1 MLQQGERRCKVV
13 RGAVD
18 TTEEESIDRELR
30 RASDGLYLNKA
41 AVIGVGALPVIG
53 AAAVAVKRATEKEL
67 ASLADA
73 VAAREDT
80 LSKQLASKEAEREA
94 TAKAYIRCLNR
105 QRLLEGNLF
114 QSQLDNLVV
123 SQELEARGCE
133 DEEADERLAFSKIF
147 EAFVLDVREK
157 EAALAENAKQRERY
171 KEETR
176 KRKLRKLRNAAQKEK
191 DKEEAKKQQKKLTK
205 LGKAKKHTEVEL
217 AAQKEELARARNEL
231 KEAEAKSTAQ
241 LTALTQQR
249 HMVIDMLAKG
259 DITKRAACLHMDTL
273 IWKNKD
279 IFTAHNWH
287 YYADMLDIV
296 IQPHQS
302 VLLSILDPL
311 LRTRQQDAGQA
322 AGGEIRVSISIS
334 TFETC
339 LRDWSQTN
347 PPPEDIQQIRSTPP
361 HHRPMDNSYLEIIDK
376 EWVEMVTRVFPEN
389 FVPTHGGKPHR
400 RTPSWWEGC
409 STNTL

>member
-157 EAALAENAKQRERY
+157 EAALAKNAKQRERN

-176 KRKLRKLRNAAQKEK
+176 KRKLRKLRNAAQKE
-191 DKEEAKKQQKKLTK
+191 AKN
-205 LGKAKKHTEVEL
+205 TEVEL
-217 AAQKEELARARNEL
+217 AQKEELARARNEL

-287 YYADMLDIV
+287 YYYADMLDLV

>member
-1 MLQQGERRCKVV
+1 MLQQGERRCEVV

-157 EAALAENAKQRERY
+157 EAALAKNAKQRERN

-176 KRKLRKLRNAAQKEK
+176 KRKLRKLRNAAQKE
-191 DKEEAKKQQKKLTK
+191 AKN
-205 LGKAKKHTEVEL
+205 TEVEL

-287 YYADMLDIV
+287 YYYADMLDLV

>member
-105 QRLLEGNLF
+105 QRLREGNLF

-157 EAALAENAKQRERY
+157 EAALAKNAKQRERN

-176 KRKLRKLRNAAQKEK
+176 KRKLRKLRNAAQKE
-191 DKEEAKKQQKKLTK
+191 AKNT
-205 LGKAKKHTEVEL
+205 AVEL

-249 HMVIDMLAKG
+249 HRVIDMLAKG

-287 YYADMLDIV
+287 YYYADMLDIV

>member
-157 EAALAENAKQRERY
+157 EAALAKNAKQRERN

-176 KRKLRKLRNAAQKEK
+176 KRKLRKLRNAAQKE
-191 DKEEAKKQQKKLTK
+191 AKNT
-205 LGKAKKHTEVEL
+205 AVEL

-249 HMVIDMLAKG
+249 HVVIDMLGKG

-279 IFTAHNWH
+279 IFTAHNWL
-287 YYADMLDIV
+287 YYADMLDLV
-296 IQPHQS
+296 IQPDSS

-339 LRDWSQTN
+339 LRYWSQTN

-409 STNTL
+409 STNTR

>member
-157 EAALAENAKQRERY
+157 EAALAKNAKQRERN

-176 KRKLRKLRNAAQKEK
+176 KRKLRKLRNAAQKE
-191 DKEEAKKQQKKLTK
+191 AKN
-205 LGKAKKHTEVEL
+205 TEVEL

-249 HMVIDMLAKG
+249 HRVIDMLAKG

-287 YYADMLDIV
+287 YYYADMLDLV

>member
-157 EAALAENAKQRERY
+157 EAALAKNAKQRERN
-171 KEETR
+171 KEVKR
-176 KRKLRKLRNAAQKEK
+176 KRKLRKLRNAAQKE
-191 DKEEAKKQQKKLTK
+191 AKN
-205 LGKAKKHTEVEL
+205 TEVEL
-217 AAQKEELARARNEL
+217 AQKEELARARNEL

-249 HMVIDMLAKG
+249 HRVIDMLAKG

-296 IQPHQS
+296 IQPQS

-347 PPPEDIQQIRSTPP
+347 PPPEDIQQIRSRPP

>member
-105 QRLLEGNLF
+105 QRLREGNLF

-157 EAALAENAKQRERY
+157 EAALAKNAKQRERN

-176 KRKLRKLRNAAQKEK
+176 KRKLRKLRNAAQKE
-191 DKEEAKKQQKKLTK
+191 AKNT
-205 LGKAKKHTEVEL
+205 AVEL

-249 HMVIDMLAKG
+249 HRVIDMLAKG

-347 PPPEDIQQIRSTPP
+347 PPPEDIQQIRSRPP

>member
-1 MLQQGERRCKVV
+1 MLQQGERRCEVV

-80 LSKQLASKEAEREA
+80 LSKQLASKEAELLEA
-94 TAKAYIRCLNR
+94 TAAATAHATAYIRCLNR

-133 DEEADERLAFSKIF
+133 DEEADARLAFSKIF

-157 EAALAENAKQRERY
+157 EAALAKNAKQRERN
-171 KEETR
+171 KEEKR
-176 KRKLRKLRNAAQKEK
+176 KRKLRKLRNAAQKE
-191 DKEEAKKQQKKLTK
+191 AKN
-205 LGKAKKHTEVEL
+205 TEVEL

-249 HMVIDMLAKG
+249 DMVIEMLAKG
-259 DITKRAACLHMDTL
+259 DITKREACLRMDTW
-273 IWKNKD
+273 IWKSKD
-279 IFTAHNWH
+279 IITAHNWH
-287 YYADMLDIV
+287 YYYADMLDLV

-347 PPPEDIQQIRSTPP
+347 PSPQDIQQIRSTPP
-361 HHRPMDNSYLEIIDK
+361 HHRHMDNSYREIIEK

>member
-41 AVIGVGALPVIG
+41 AVMGVGALPVIG

-80 LSKQLASKEAEREA
+80 LSKQLASKEAELEA

-105 QRLLEGNLF
+105 QRLLEENLF

-133 DEEADERLAFSKIF
+133 DEEADARLAFSKIF
-147 EAFVLDVREK
+147 KALLAHVREK
-157 EAALAENAKQRERY
+157 EAALAKNAKQRERN
-171 KEETR
+171 KEEKR
-176 KRKLRKLRNAAQKEK
+176 KRKLRKLRNAAQKE
-191 DKEEAKKQQKKLTK
+191 AKN
-205 LGKAKKHTEVEL
+205 TEVEL

-249 HMVIDMLAKG
+249 DMVIQMLAQVN
-259 DITKRAACLHMDTL
+259 ITKREAIHHMDTW

-287 YYADMLDIV
+287 YYYADMLDLV
-296 IQPHQS
+296 IQPDSS

-361 HHRPMDNSYLEIIDK
+361 HHRHMDNSYLEIIDK

>member
-157 EAALAENAKQRERY
+157 EAALAKNAKQRERN

-176 KRKLRKLRNAAQKEK
+176 KRKLRKLRNAAQKE
-191 DKEEAKKQQKKLTK
+191 AKN
-205 LGKAKKHTEVEL
+205 TEVEL

-249 HMVIDMLAKG
+249 HRVIDMLAKG

-287 YYADMLDIV
+287 YYYADMLDIV

>member
-157 EAALAENAKQRERY
+157 EAALAKNAKQRERN

-176 KRKLRKLRNAAQKEK
+176 KRKLRKLRNAAQKE
-191 DKEEAKKQQKKLTK
+191 AKN
-205 LGKAKKHTEVEL
+205 TEVEL
-217 AAQKEELARARNEL
+217 AQKEELARARNEL

-249 HMVIDMLAKG
+249 HRVIDMLAKG

-287 YYADMLDIV
+287 YYYADMLDIV

>member
-157 EAALAENAKQRERY
+157 EAALAKNAKQRERN

-176 KRKLRKLRNAAQKEK
+176 KRKLRKLRNAAQKE
-191 DKEEAKKQQKKLTK
+191 AKN
-205 LGKAKKHTEVEL
+205 TEVEL
-217 AAQKEELARARNEL
+217 AQKEELARARNEL

-249 HMVIDMLAKG
+249 HRVIDMLAKG

>member
-157 EAALAENAKQRERY
+157 EAALAKNAKQRERN

-176 KRKLRKLRNAAQKEK
+176 KRKLRKLRNAAQKE
-191 DKEEAKKQQKKLTK
+191 AKN
-205 LGKAKKHTEVEL
+205 TEVEL
-217 AAQKEELARARNEL
+217 AQKEELARARNEL

-249 HMVIDMLAKG
+249 HRVIDMLAKG

-347 PPPEDIQQIRSTPP
+347 PPPEDIQQIRSRPP

>member
-80 LSKQLASKEAEREA
+80 LSKQLASKEAELEA

-157 EAALAENAKQRERY
+157 EAALAKNAKQRERN

-176 KRKLRKLRNAAQKEK
+176 KRKLRKLRNAAQKE
-191 DKEEAKKQQKKLTK
+191 AKN
-205 LGKAKKHTEVEL
+205 TE
-217 AAQKEELARARNEL
+217 AQKEELARARNEL

-249 HMVIDMLAKG
+249 DMVIDTLGKG

-287 YYADMLDIV
+287 YYHADMLDLV

-361 HHRPMDNSYLEIIDK
+361 HHRHMDNSYLEIIDK

>member
-41 AVIGVGALPVIG
+41 AVMGVGALPVIG

-157 EAALAENAKQRERY
+157 EAALAKNAKQRERN

-176 KRKLRKLRNAAQKEK
+176 KRKLRKLRNAAQKE
-191 DKEEAKKQQKKLTK
+191 AKN
-205 LGKAKKHTEVEL
+205 TEVEL
-217 AAQKEELARARNEL
+217 AQKEELARARNEL

-287 YYADMLDIV
+287 YYADMLDLV